1 MSIRETAPPST
12 VAAGDTVRRLGLAC
26 AASGV
31 FGVLAGATT
40 LAYPP
45 AVPDDQWSY
54 PFPVGVQWAIGV
66 ALAVTHALTLAG
78 FLGVLAADP
87 HRRSRVAIV
96 GLWVVVLGY
105 AVLSICE
112 LISAAIGAEA
122 NSSSAAVNLGSAFG
136 VASLLTAVGSV
147 VAGVVIV
154 RRNVW
159 HGLGRW
165 MVLASGVVMI
175 LLVTPAIIS
184 GDLVLRMLA
193 LTLWSLTFIP
203 LGRAIST
210 SARGE

>member
-1 MSIRETAPPST
+1 MLWVIS
-12 VAAGDTVRRLGLAC
+12 
-26 AASGV
+26 
-31 FGVLAGATT
+31 
-40 LAYPP
+40 
-45 AVPDDQWSY
+45 
-54 PFPVGVQWAIGV
+54 V
-66 ALAVTHALTLAG
+66 ALAVTQALTLAG

-87 HRRSRVAIV
+87 HRGNRAALM
-96 GLWVVVLGY
+96 GLWVAVMGY
-105 AVLSICE
+105 AALSICE
-112 LISAAIGAEA
+112 LISGAIGAEA
-122 NSSSAAVNLGSAFG
+122 NSSSAAGPSGGAFG
-136 VASLLTAVGSV
+136 VASLQTAVGSV

-184 GDLVLRMLA
+184 GDVVFRILA

-210 SARGE
+210 SAS